1 MKTNKLDKKANTIAM
16 QLGKEASFPAD
27 RAIETSI
34 KEHDQTFFKDI
45 QTENSDISFVPPWDT
60 GHLIIRHRIA
70 DFFFLWSAE
79 PKEEDILYTIDLYHK
94 TGEKPMMYEF
104 GVEYITSQRRSDL
117 LIEGDVITI
126 RTPYAIALERMNR
139 KEDIS
144 PYLHSYIDDLFGDIL
159 ATFFRT
165 IAWFNY
171 LMEHPDHKQI
181 KKTPS
186 GVEMNGLRIT
196 ADTPTLKKIRSKQ
209 IRRVCT
215 LWTVS
220 GHIRHYKN
228 GKTVYI
234 KPYLKG
240 KNRKAYQ
247 HEH

>member
-16 QLGKEASFPAD
+16 KLGREATFPAD
-27 RAIETSI
+27 RVIETSI
-34 KEHDQTFFKDI
+34 DEHDHIFFRDI
-45 QTENSDISFVPPWDT
+45 DTNNVDMSFVPPWDT
-60 GHLIIRHRIA
+60 GHLIIHHYIA
-70 DFFFLWSAE
+70 DFFFLWSASL
-79 PKEEDILYTIDLYHK
+79 EEDNVLYTIDLYHK
-94 TGEKPMMYEF
+94 IGSKPMILNF
-104 GVEYITSQRRSDL
+104 SLEYTTKQKRNDL

-126 RTPYAIALERMNR
+126 TTPYAMALENANR
-139 KEDIS
+139 KEDIL
-144 PYLHSYIDDLFGDIL
+144 PYLHSYMDDVFGDIL
-159 ATFFRT
+159 AAFFRA

-186 GVEMNGLRIT
+186 GVNMNGLRIT
-196 ADTPTLKKIRSKQ
+196 ADEPTLKKIRSKQ
-209 IRRVCT
+209 IHRVCT

>member
-1 MKTNKLDKKANTIAM
+1 MK
-16 QLGKEASFPAD
+16 LGREATFPAD
-27 RAIETSI
+27 RVIETSI
-34 KEHDQTFFKDI
+34 DEHDHIFFRDI
-45 QTENSDISFVPPWDT
+45 DTNNDDISFVPPWDT

-70 DFFFLWSAE
+70 DFFFLWSASL
-79 PKEEDILYTIDLYHK
+79 EEDNVLYTIDLYHK
-94 TGEKPMMYEF
+94 IGSKPMILNF
-104 GVEYITSQRRSDL
+104 SLEYTTKQKRNDL

-126 RTPYAIALERMNR
+126 TTPYAMALENANR
-139 KEDIS
+139 KEDIL
-144 PYLHSYIDDLFGDIL
+144 PYLHSYMDDVFSDIL
-159 ATFFRT
+159 AAFFRA

-186 GVEMNGLRIT
+186 GVDMNGLRIT
-196 ADTPTLKKIRSKQ
+196 SDEPTLKKIRSKQ

-220 GHIRHYKN
+220 GHFRHYKN

-240 KNRKAYQ
+240 KNRKAYH

>member
-1 MKTNKLDKKANTIAM
+1 MKTNKIDKKANTIAM
-16 QLGKEASFPAD
+16 KLGREATFPAD
-27 RAIETSI
+27 RVIETSSE
-34 KEHDQTFFKDI
+34 EHQTIFFRGFRRDE
-45 QTENSDISFVPPWDT
+45 TEISLIPPWPSGLCVITDQ
-60 GHLIIRHRIA
+60 
-70 DFFFLWSAE
+70 DFISYYKWSASIN
-79 PKEEDILYTIDLYHK
+79 DDAIRYTIEAYHK
-94 TGEKPMMYEF
+94 ISNKPLIFDFRTE
-104 GVEYITSQRRSDL
+104 EIIKTKSNSLYINGDTVTL
-117 LIEGDVITI
+117 L
-126 RTPYAIALERMNR
+126 TPYAIALEYTGR
-139 KEDIS
+139 KDEIAEHLKTYMDNAFVS
-144 PYLHSYIDDLFGDIL
+144 YLSN
-159 ATFFRT
+159 FFTT

-196 ADTPTLKKIRSKQ
+196 SDEPTLKKIRSKQ
-209 IRRVCT
+209 IHRVCT